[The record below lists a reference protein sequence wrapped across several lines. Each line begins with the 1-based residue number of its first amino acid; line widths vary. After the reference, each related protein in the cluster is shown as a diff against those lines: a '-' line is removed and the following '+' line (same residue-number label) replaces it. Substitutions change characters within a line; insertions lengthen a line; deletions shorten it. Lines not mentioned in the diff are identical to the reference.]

1 MCERRVEE
9 VGYDG
14 PLSSLSERAVA
25 IAYITPTWE
34 GEESQDGLIL
44 NGCQAICMY
53 TVCMYVCM
61 YVCIQ
66 ERIRM
71 GGLNKSV

>member
-34 GEESQDGLIL
+34 GEEGQDGLIL

-53 TVCMYVCM
+53 VCMYVSI
-61 YVCIQ
+61 YLSIQ
-66 ERIRM
+66 E